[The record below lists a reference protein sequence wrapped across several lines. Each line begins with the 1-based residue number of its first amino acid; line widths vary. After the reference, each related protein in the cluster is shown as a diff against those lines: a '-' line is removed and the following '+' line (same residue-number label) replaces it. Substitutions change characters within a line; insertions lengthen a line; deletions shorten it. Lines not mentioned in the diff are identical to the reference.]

1 MEKLKLLAKSLKH
14 ICGGIHFSKVED
26 FEPKYLLKDEL
37 ANGIFQEFRRDYKQL
52 FLTFQNSKIS
62 YIPEHIS
69 LTLLKE
75 SLGQAETII

>member
-37 ANGIFQEFRRDYKQL
+37 CKWYVSR
-52 FLTFQNSKIS
+52 IS
-62 YIPEHIS
+62 PR
-69 LTLLKE
+69 L
-75 SLGQAETII
+75 